1 MNRTKICLRRKSERT
16 SKIDSEITKWNI
28 FLLRTQPFFSFLVFI
43 FFLFVRNENLKK
55 KRDILSWSW
64 QLFACQF
71 LVTIILNTK
80 KLSNV
85 QIFARF
91 LFVNFVIAV
100 SSPPVYN
107 KCFLFHEIRNISL
120 QIHKFHN
127 QIYISSILD
136 FLAAHWGSE
145 ISRECRTVSYISTT
159 KPFRCTYMLKQRSV
173 WNDWE
178 ADGDR
183 DRYIDKYTH
192 THVHIHI
199 NKHTH
204 T

>member
-1 MNRTKICLRRKSERT
+1 MLKKWIGRKFAWDEKVREPQKSIPRLRNEIFSCWGRNR
-16 SKIDSEITKWNI
+16 
-28 FLLRTQPFFSFLVFI
+28 FFSFLVFI

-136 FLAAHWGSE
+136 VLAAHWGSE

-173 WNDWE
+173 WNDRE
-178 ADGDR
+178 ANGGRETD
-183 DRYIDKYTH
+183 I
-192 THVHIHI
+192 
-199 NKHTH
+199 
-204 T
+204 